1 MTDDG
6 YRHHLLCW
14 QEENMAIKR
23 AGCILGISFI
33 MLVVGCASGISHQSR
48 SQVTYT
54 GTFSAL
60 QKTPD
65 VYKGEVIMF
74 GGRIIETKASPPLPE
89 LIVLQLALGSSGQ
102 PVDPDQS
109 EGRFIVQS
117 KQLLDPAVYQ
127 KDMLLTVVGTL
138 KGSKVESIG
147 GFEYTYPL
155 VELIEIKLWPKG
167 MQTRPMIHFGI
178 GVGTSF

>member
-1 MTDDG
+1 MTIKHAG
-6 YRHHLLCW
+6 YILCISSI
-14 QEENMAIKR
+14 MLMM
-23 AGCILGISFI
+23 GCAAGISQ
-33 MLVVGCASGISHQSR
+33 QSR
-48 SQVTYT
+48 SKVTYT
-54 GTFSAL
+54 GSFSAL

-65 VYKGEVIMF
+65 VYKGEVIML
-74 GGRIIETKASPPLPE
+74 GGRIIETKASSPLSE
-89 LIVLQLALGSSGQ
+89 LTILQLAIDSSGQ
-102 PVDPDQS
+102 PENLDQS

-138 KGSKVESIG
+138 KGSKVLSIG

-167 MQTRPMIHFGI
+167 MHTRPMIHFGI

>member
-1 MTDDG
+1 MTLKHVS
-6 YRHHLLCW
+6 Y
-14 QEENMAIKR
+14 
-23 AGCILGISFI
+23 ILGIFFI
-33 MLVVGCASGISHQSR
+33 MIVICCAAGISQQSR
-48 SQVTYT
+48 SKVTYT
-54 GTFSAL
+54 GAFSAL

-65 VYKGEVIMF
+65 IYKGEVIML
-74 GGRIIETKASPPLPE
+74 GGRIIETKASTPLSE
-89 LIVLQLALGSSGQ
+89 LIVLQLALGSSGR
-102 PVDPDQS
+102 PENSDQS

-138 KGSKVESIG
+138 KGSKALPIG
-147 GFEYTYPL
+147 DFEYTYPL